1 MKACAI
7 NDIAATDGSKFA
19 TAICR
24 DQIQICATS
33 CDITSAVWFASP
45 LIWACWWADLFWLCL
60 QHILVS
66 LCLTNPFKQ
75 QT

>member
-1 MKACAI
+1 MKACAV

-45 LIWACWWADLFWLCL
+45 LI
-60 QHILVS
+60 
-66 LCLTNPFKQ
+66 
-75 QT
+75 